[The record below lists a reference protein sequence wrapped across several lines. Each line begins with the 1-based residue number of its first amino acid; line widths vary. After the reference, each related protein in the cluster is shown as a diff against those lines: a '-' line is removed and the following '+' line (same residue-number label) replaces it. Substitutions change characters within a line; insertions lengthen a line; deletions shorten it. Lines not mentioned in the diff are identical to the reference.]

1 MERGLAPRRGAGH
14 SPIFSVRLGKV
25 SLSRVCHPQPY
36 RRRLWST
43 PVFYAHDLRIS
54 AKEHPPNRA
63 VGGWNRYNAGKATML
78 GRHVY
83 RVHPTAQGWTV
94 TKEGEDHPRSGFPG
108 REEAIAEAVRLA
120 ESDEPAKVTVDNG
133 DGTIAEEWL
142 FGSDPVAELG
152 A

>member
-1 MERGLAPRRGAGH
+1 M
-14 SPIFSVRLGKV
+14 
-25 SLSRVCHPQPY
+25 
-36 RRRLWST
+36 
-43 PVFYAHDLRIS
+43 
-54 AKEHPPNRA
+54 
-63 VGGWNRYNAGKATML
+63 ML

-83 RVHPTAQGWTV
+83 RVHLTEQGWTV
-94 TKEGEDHPRSGFPG
+94 TKEGEDRPRSGFPG

>member
-1 MERGLAPRRGAGH
+1 MLGSG
-14 SPIFSVRLGKV
+14 VRNTL
-25 SLSRVCHPQPY
+25 
-36 RRRLWST
+36 
-43 PVFYAHDLRIS
+43 
-54 AKEHPPNRA
+54 PNAA
-63 VGGWNRYNAGKATML
+63 VGGCSRHNAEKVMML

-83 RVHPTAQGWTV
+83 RVHPTDQGWTV
-94 TKEGEDHPRSGFPG
+94 TKEGEDHPRGGYPG

-120 ESDEPAKVTVDNG
+120 ESDEPAKVIVDNG

>member
-1 MERGLAPRRGAGH
+1 M
-14 SPIFSVRLGKV
+14 
-25 SLSRVCHPQPY
+25 
-36 RRRLWST
+36 
-43 PVFYAHDLRIS
+43 
-54 AKEHPPNRA
+54 
-63 VGGWNRYNAGKATML
+63 ML

-83 RVHPTAQGWTV
+83 RVHPTEQGWTV

-120 ESDEPAKVTVDNG
+120 ESDEPAKVTVDDG

-152 A
+152 ARAFFCTCDDKADDHSQRATSSNGRRGSLVENVRA